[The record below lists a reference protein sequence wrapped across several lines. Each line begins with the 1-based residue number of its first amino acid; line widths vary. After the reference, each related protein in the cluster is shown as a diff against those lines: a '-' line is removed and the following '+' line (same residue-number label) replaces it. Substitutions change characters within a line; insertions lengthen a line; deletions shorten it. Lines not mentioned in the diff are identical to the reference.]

1 MDLIPRSRTR
11 RSRHGVL
18 CTFSAPAGRRVRYGF
33 LSIQTPG
40 SESNGDSLAAATVC
54 LGPKPAEPGP
64 GGKVIRIRVP
74 AEWDGKNGRALATN
88 RQRPLS
94 AYRAREPLVLD
105 FVTLLLQPGHSH
117 SLLESAAAG
126 LVCSVLEAE
135 KLLAQRRQKKAFL
148 PG

>member
-1 MDLIPRSRTR
+1 MDLIPRSRIR
-11 RSRHGVL
+11 QSRHGVL

-33 LSIQTPG
+33 LSIQAPG
-40 SESNGDSLAAATVC
+40 SELNGDTLAAATVC
-54 LGPKPAEPGP
+54 IGPKPAEPGH
-64 GGKVIRIRVP
+64 GEKVIRIRFP
-74 AEWDGKNGRALATN
+74 AEWDGKKGRAHATN
-88 RQRPLS
+88 TQRPFS

-117 SLLESAAAG
+117 SLLKSAAAG

-135 KLLAQRRQKKAFL
+135 KLLAQRRQKKACL